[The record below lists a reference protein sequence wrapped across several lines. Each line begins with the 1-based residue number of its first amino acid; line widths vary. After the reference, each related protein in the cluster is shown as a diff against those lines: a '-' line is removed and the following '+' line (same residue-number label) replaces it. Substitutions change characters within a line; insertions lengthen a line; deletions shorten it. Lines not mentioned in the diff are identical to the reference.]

1 MLYHISPFKIDNWKP
16 RIPSTRLKNEDGN
29 SKYTL
34 EKNSENISLHSFFWK
49 ELKNISN
56 KLNKKY
62 NKKMNI
68 ISFPYNCSEDE
79 DLLNILSEFSKKI
92 REKLKIGLV

>member
-1 MLYHISPFKIDNWKP
+1 MYIRTQRALAIGVSD
-16 RIPSTRLKNEDGN
+16 
-29 SKYTL
+29 
-34 EKNSENISLHSFFWK
+34 SFFWK